1 MADYDSTTV
10 ILAIIG
16 VGGGV
21 VAGILYLRKIFSGM
35 GLESSGNDAAQAG
48 LIISQ
53 SVLKDINDELK
64 RHSQRIEELE
74 GKVAELTSK
83 LANVRLIALDCYQLA
98 NECECHGEN
107 RARLLEHLRQIIK
120 DA

>member
-1 MADYDSTTV
+1 MGDYDASQVTAALIAV
-10 ILAIIG
+10 SGALAAG
-16 VGGGV
+16 V
-21 VAGILYLRKIFSGM
+21 LYLRKIFNGI
-35 GLESSGNDAAQAG
+35 GLENSGQGAAQAG
-48 LIISQ
+48 LAISQ

-64 RHSQRIEELE
+64 RHSERIEELE
-74 GKVAELTSK
+74 GKVAELTTK

-98 NECECHGEN
+98 NECDCNSEN